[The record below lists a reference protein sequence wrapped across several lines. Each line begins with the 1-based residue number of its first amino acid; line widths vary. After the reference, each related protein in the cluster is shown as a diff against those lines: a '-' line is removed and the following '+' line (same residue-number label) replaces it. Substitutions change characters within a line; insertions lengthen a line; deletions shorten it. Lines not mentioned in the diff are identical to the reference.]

1 MSGSTGSSLII
12 PKFVTIWIIIASILV
27 TWDAAFVLSRPH
39 SMAGGHLFWLFQ
51 PYAKYISVDLL
62 YGNMKNSFV
71 VAQAWLNIFEIL
83 GGVLSLIIYHGS
95 KSANKQNFA
104 CLLLLVTCVA
114 TFWKTVLYFSH
125 DFLDVAIHPD
135 QHPKDITWFDYIF
148 FFALPGYMWIIMPF
162 FGIVNFMKQ
171 ILAACGNVRPNGKV
185 QSNGKAKTH

>member
-62 YGNMKNSFV
+62 YGNMQNSFV

-95 KSANKQNFA
+95 KSALPHSGRLFCISRMIFLMLQFTLINTLRILHGSITFSSLR
-104 CLLLLVTCVA
+104 CL
-114 TFWKTVLYFSH
+114 
-125 DFLDVAIHPD
+125 AI
-135 QHPKDITWFDYIF
+135 
-148 FFALPGYMWIIMPF
+148 
-162 FGIVNFMKQ
+162 
-171 ILAACGNVRPNGKV
+171 CG
-185 QSNGKAKTH
+185 